1 MPAEVGTP
9 PSTPAILPGRLLE
22 RRPDVKQAQWALEA
36 QLERHK
42 VAKLDLFPRLS
53 LQPGATI
60 TQTVGDFD
68 ATSLFWNLGLGL
80 TVPILDRPRLLAQVG
95 VQRAFGDEL
104 VINYERAV
112 QTAYV
117 ETENALVLLDSDRR
131 RVEILRAAEA
141 RAESGYRKKRQ
152 GYLLGVDDLTTALV
166 AETTWRQ
173 LRIQR
178 TAAEVNLM
186 QRSVQLFRALG
197 GGWSPEAPAASAP
210 QTIAVRGIK

>member
-1 MPAEVGTP
+1 
-9 PSTPAILPGRLLE
+9 
-22 RRPDVKQAQWALEA
+22 
-36 QLERHK
+36 
-42 VAKLDLFPRLS
+42 
-53 LQPGATI
+53 
-60 TQTVGDFD
+60 
-68 ATSLFWNLGLGL
+68 
-80 TVPILDRPRLLAQVG
+80 VPILDRPRLLAQVG
-95 VQRAFGDEL
+95 VQRAFGEEL
-104 VINYERAV
+104 VVNYERAV